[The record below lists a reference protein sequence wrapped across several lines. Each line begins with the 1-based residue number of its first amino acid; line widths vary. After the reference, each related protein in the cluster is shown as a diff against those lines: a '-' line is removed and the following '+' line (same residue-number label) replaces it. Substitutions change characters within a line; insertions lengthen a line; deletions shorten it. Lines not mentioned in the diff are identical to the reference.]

1 MRNNNDL
8 NKAWIIMWYKVR
20 NGFINNAI
28 NIYEIWLIVEYAI
41 IDLISLIEIA
51 FNNDHNNVN
60 NSINPNN
67 KKNKLNESIISIIN
81 SLIIKPIITP
91 AITIV
96 ELCNKAEIGVGADI
110 AFNNQELNGNWADLV
125 KEIII
130 KI

>member
-60 NSINPNN
+60 NSIIND
-67 KKNKLNESIISIIN
+67 KYKSIMKNIIN
-81 SLIIKPIITP
+81 LINEYRNVILT
-91 AITIV
+91 
-96 ELCNKAEIGVGADI
+96 EY
-110 AFNNQELNGNWADLV
+110 
-125 KEIII
+125 
-130 KI
+130 